1 MNRALYKKKIE
12 HAIKEYMI
20 ALVHDGQYLS
30 NASKIVKTDCREI
43 CSEVRWHLERHFYE
57 EA

>member
-12 HAIKEYMI
+12 HAIQEYMI

-30 NASKIVKTDCREI
+30 NASKIAKADCREI
-43 CSEVRWHLERHFYE
+43 CSEVRWYLEHHFYE